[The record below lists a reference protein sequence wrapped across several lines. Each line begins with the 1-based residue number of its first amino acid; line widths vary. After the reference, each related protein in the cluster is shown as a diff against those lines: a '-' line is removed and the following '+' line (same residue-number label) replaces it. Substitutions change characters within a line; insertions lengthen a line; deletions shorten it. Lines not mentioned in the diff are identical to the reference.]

1 MGWQMPDLR
10 HWKIKGNNFYRKK
23 IGDLGSHKSTKF
35 TRDKMLVHKA
45 LTSLFFF
52 DDLEEI
58 DGVDEI
64 KEFKQTVM
72 IQRPYQ
78 CGNTVYQLVKLQMLE
93 FCYHFLDKYLN
104 R

>member
-1 MGWQMPDLR
+1 MKCL
-10 HWKIKGNNFYRKK
+10 
-23 IGDLGSHKSTKF
+23 LTKSLHLCF
-35 TRDKMLVHKA
+35 
-45 LTSLFFF
+45 S

-58 DGVDEI
+58 DGVYEI

-78 CGNTVYQLVKLQMLE
+78 CSNAVYQLVKLQMLE
-93 FCYHFLDKYLN
+93 FYYHFLDKYLN